1 MSSANNLQKAVET
14 ATASGAAF
22 KSIYEISL
30 NAVQQIYSR
39 NSEFVRAFA
48 EAGAHRKGGLDLHDL
63 AGTYA
68 RYLERSSEYFSEIG
82 DICATTQAEVFKVG
96 AQSAEEIAK
105 NFIAE
110 FEALLQQHPLDN
122 AKFSDW
128 LTSALSTAGTT
139 YEKIVDTSRQITES
153 SLTVATH
160 LGQAAANTA
169 TKTARKTA

>member
-1 MSSANNLQKAVET
+1 MSSATNLQKAVET
-14 ATASGAAF
+14 ATANGAAF
-22 KSIYEISL
+22 KSLYEISL
-30 NAVQQIYSR
+30 NTVQKIYSR
-39 NSEFVRAFA
+39 NSEFIRAFA
-48 EAGAHRKGGLDLHDL
+48 EAGAYRKGGLDLRDL

-68 RYLERSSEYFSEIG
+68 QYLERSSEYFSEIG
-82 DICATTQAEVFKVG
+82 DICTTTQTELLKVG
-96 AQSAEEIAK
+96 AQNAEDLAK

-110 FEALLQQHPLDN
+110 FEALLQQNPLDN